1 MAQFVGQWWLVVHV
15 NELGRRG
22 RRHGFEKEVAVWQ
35 APKRQALDH
44 QTNSVVKQANGI
56 VGALFSGNNK

>member
-1 MAQFVGQWWLVVHV
+1 MVLVVTVVHI
-15 NELGRRG
+15 LGG
-22 RRHGFEKEVAVWQ
+22 EGATLPGFEKEAAVWQ

>member
-1 MAQFVGQWWLVVHV
+1 MTVVHI
-15 NELGRRG
+15 LGG
-22 RRHGFEKEVAVWQ
+22 EGATLPGFEKEAAVWR